1 MRISLPHSNP
11 DHSPTY
17 EENAQPRPIKRTL
30 NQEIN
35 YSLSQLKMHHYH
47 FLQVLHDHEGAGT
60 LLASRL
66 LYNSSSCSF
75 NRLVRKLCLLPPPG
89 HEKGFGRPLVMLV
102 YSRCW

>member
-60 LLASRL
+60 LLVCCHLRAMNRVLGDRL
-66 LYNSSSCSF
+66 SCSCIVGAGSQGF
-75 NRLVRKLCLLPPPG
+75 NG
-89 HEKGFGRPLVMLV
+89 AFTQTG
-102 YSRCW
+102 